1 MMGQTLKLWTSAAAM
16 LAALAGCVVGGEPA
30 DIEDWPGMA
39 SLQISTSANGDYH
52 LCGATM
58 ITEQWVLTA
67 AHCVEHAKLETN
79 AAGAT
84 RVIQYQVSSDAETGL
99 QTLGPLKVV
108 AGLGDLADDPTEVTF
123 DVADMIIHPDYQTGA
138 THRGHDIAL
147 LKIAGGWTGPV
158 ATIDG
163 LLAPPSRYRRDQVE
177 VAGYGFLYEAGSAET
192 AIGKRGAVNAPSL
205 ALQQAS
211 VPPLSPRACQRRMD
225 TTIRQY
231 GEEDAFEGLLLSG
244 DTHICAGVGE
254 VDSCTGDSG
263 GPLVF
268 RPEDGDPVQIG
279 IVSWGLGCAR
289 AEAPGIYVRVAHYK
303 DWIGA
308 NISDGAEAT

>member
-1 MMGQTLKLWTSAAAM
+1 MKRTVRTWASMSALLVG
-16 LAALAGCVVGGEPA
+16 LASCVVGGEPA

-39 SLQISTSANGDYH
+39 SLQISTATSGDYH

-58 ITEQWVLTA
+58 ISEQWVLTA
-67 AHCVEHAKLETN
+67 AHCVEHAKLE
-79 AAGAT
+79 ADDAGAT
-84 RVIQYQVSSDAETGL
+84 RVIQYQLSGDPENAL
-99 QTLGPLKVV
+99 QSLGPLKVV
-108 AGLGDLADDPTEVTF
+108 AGLGDLGEDPTDVTF
-123 DVADMIIHPDYQTGA
+123 DVAHMIIHPDYQTGA

-147 LKIAGGWTGPV
+147 LRIDGGWTGPV
-158 ATIDG
+158 ASIDG
-163 LLAPPSRYRRDQVE
+163 LLAPPTRYRRDEVE

-211 VPPLSPRACQRRMD
+211 VPTLSPRACQRRMD

-231 GEEDAFEGLLLSG
+231 GEEDALQGLLLSG

-263 GPLVF
+263 GPLVH
-268 RPEDGDPVQIG
+268 RPEGGDPVQIG

-289 AEAPGIYVRVAHYK
+289 AEAPGIYVRVAHYT
-303 DWIGA
+303 DWIA
-308 NISDGAEAT
+308 AHISDAPSAT